1 MYLLQQYLRRV
12 EHFLSD
18 GESSSAL
25 KKKKDPRQI
34 PSGIKKQS
42 ASETLHDLC
51 SFQELSMDLLKIETD
66 LIILKKKN
74 SQFKDLSSAIYFQLT
89 LNVS

>member
-1 MYLLQQYLRRV
+1 MEKALLHLK
-12 EHFLSD
+12 
-18 GESSSAL
+18 

-74 SQFKDLSSAIYFQLT
+74 SQIKDLSSAIYFQLT